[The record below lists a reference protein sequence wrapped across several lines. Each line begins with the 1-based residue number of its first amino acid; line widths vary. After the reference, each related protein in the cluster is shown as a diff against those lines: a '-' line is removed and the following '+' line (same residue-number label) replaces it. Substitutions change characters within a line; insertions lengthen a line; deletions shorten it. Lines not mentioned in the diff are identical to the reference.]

1 MQTFLRTP
9 FQVWNYTKMFAFIIA
24 TKKELL
30 LSLLENV
37 DEEKLMINEVVRNAN
52 LLNEAIRTSF
62 KMKKKKQK
70 QKKKEDVWNQ
80 SNEAIQIIKKI
91 NFY

>member
-62 KMKKKKQK
+62 KMKKT
-70 QKKKEDVWNQ
+70 KKKTKKTRRCLESIKR
-80 SNEAIQIIKKI
+80 SNS
-91 NFY
+91 NH

>member
-37 DEEKLMINEVVRNAN
+37 DEEKLMINEVLRNAN

-62 KMKKKKQK
+62 KMKKKNKNKKNKKMFGINQTKQFK
-70 QKKKEDVWNQ
+70 SLKK
-80 SNEAIQIIKKI
+80 
-91 NFY
+91 

>member
-1 MQTFLRTP
+1 
-9 FQVWNYTKMFAFIIA
+9 
-24 TKKELL
+24 
-30 LSLLENV
+30 
-37 DEEKLMINEVVRNAN
+37 MINEVLRNAN

-70 QKKKEDVWNQ
+70 QKKQEDVWNQ

>member
-70 QKKKEDVWNQ
+70 KNKKMFGINQ
-80 SNEAIQIIKKI
+80 TKQFKSLKK
-91 NFY
+91 

>member
-1 MQTFLRTP
+1 
-9 FQVWNYTKMFAFIIA
+9 MFAFIIA

-62 KMKKKKQK
+62 KMKKKKTK
-70 QKKKEDVWNQ
+70 TKKTRRCLE
-80 SNEAIQIIKKI
+80 SIK
-91 NFY
+91 

>member
-62 KMKKKKQK
+62 KMKKKNKNKKNKKMFGINQTKQFK
-70 QKKKEDVWNQ
+70 SLKK
-80 SNEAIQIIKKI
+80 
-91 NFY
+91 